1 MIDIK
6 TDSRK
11 VIDGD
16 TFIALKNINHDG
28 HDYIPDAIKNGAKK
42 IICEHGN
49 YDVETMI
56 VPNTR
61 KYLEDYL
68 YNKYYSSISKMK
80 LIGIT
85 GTNGKTTTC
94 FLIYQILND
103 LGIKCAYIGTIGFYY
118 GDVKRELNNT
128 TPDIDIL
135 YDMLMEAYE
144 NNCQYVVMEVSS
156 HALSLNR
163 INGLL
168 YDAVAFTNLTQDHLD
183 FHKSFEE
190 YRKAKEKLF
199 SLTRNNKIA
208 VINGDDPNYQ
218 YFVHKENNNILIS
231 SKSGNVLITDTTFT
245 NLGTD
250 FSFTYQNKLYR
261 THINMVGRYN
271 IYNYLTALII
281 LVNLGIDINQIL
293 YLNESLSAPL
303 GRMEMI
309 KYHTNSIFV
318 DYAHTPDA
326 MENVLK
332 TSLEFKKGKIITI
345 VGCGGDRDKTKRPI
359 MAHIAEEYSDWVI
372 YTDDNPRTEDE
383 KAIIKDM
390 LEGTKKDNHE
400 VIYNRHDAII
410 KGISL
415 LKENDILLILGKGHE
430 DYQIIGTVKHHFSD
444 KEIVLENIKERMM
457 ING

>member
-11 VIDGD
+11 VVDGD
-16 TFIALKNINHDG
+16 TFIALKNINRDG
-28 HDYIPDAIKNGAKK
+28 HNYISDAIKNGAKK

-49 YDVETMI
+49 YDVETVI
-56 VPNTR
+56 VPDTR
-61 KYLEDYL
+61 KYLEEYL

-118 GDVKRELNNT
+118 GNVKRELNNT

-135 YDMLMEAYE
+135 YNMLMEAYE
-144 NNCQYVVMEVSS
+144 NDCQYVVMEVSS

-199 SLTRNNKIA
+199 SLTRNKKIA

-231 SKSGNVLITDTTFT
+231 SKSGDVLITDTTFT

-250 FSFTYQNKLYR
+250 FSFSYQNKLYR

-281 LVNLGIDINQIL
+281 LVNLGIDINKIL
-293 YLNESLSAPL
+293 HLNESLSAPL

-345 VGCGGDRDKTKRPI
+345 IGCGGDRDKTKRPI

-390 LEGTKKDNHE
+390 LEGAKQNNHE
-400 VIYNRHDAII
+400 VIYNRRDAII

>member
-11 VIDGD
+11 VVDGD
-16 TFIALKNINHDG
+16 TFIAIKNINHDG
-28 HDYIPDAIKNGAKK
+28 HDYILDAINNGAKK

-49 YDVETMI
+49 YDVETVI

-61 KYLEDYL
+61 KYLEEYL

-118 GDVKRELNNT
+118 GNVKRELNNT

-144 NNCQYVVMEVSS
+144 NDCQYVVMEVSS

-183 FHKSFEE
+183 FHKSFDD
-190 YRKAKEKLF
+190 YKKAKEKLF

-218 YFVHKENNNILIS
+218 YFINKDNSNILIS
-231 SKSGNVLITDTTFT
+231 SKSGDVLITD
-245 NLGTD
+245 
-250 FSFTYQNKLYR
+250 R

-281 LVNLGIDINQIL
+281 LVNLGIDINEIL
-293 YLNESLSAPL
+293 HLNERLSAPL

-326 MENVLK
+326 VENVLK

-383 KAIIKDM
+383 KAIINDM
-390 LEGTKKDNHE
+390 LEGTKKNNHE
-400 VIYNRHDAII
+400 VIYNRRNAII